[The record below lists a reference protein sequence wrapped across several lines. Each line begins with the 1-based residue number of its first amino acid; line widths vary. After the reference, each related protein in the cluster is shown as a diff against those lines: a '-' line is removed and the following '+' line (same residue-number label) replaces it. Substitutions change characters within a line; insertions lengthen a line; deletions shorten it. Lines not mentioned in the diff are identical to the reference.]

1 MKKATRSKVKKDM
14 NKVLLRIR
22 GTVKLFIFFLN
33 EDFPRMTDVQLETI
47 EVLKKIS
54 LISYTSVVSNPR
66 YLRSQ
71 ILHANYLLQKHFWWE
86 ISRALVTVLRRLDGH
101 LGREITRHELFG
113 LLK

>member
-14 NKVLLRIR
+14 NKVLSRIR
-22 GTVKLFIFFLN
+22 VTLKLFILFLN
-33 EDFPRMTDVQLETI
+33 EDFPRMTDSQLETI

-54 LISYTSVVSNPR
+54 LFSYTSVVANPR
-66 YLRSQ
+66 DLRSQ
-71 ILHANYLLQKHFWWE
+71 LLHANYLIQKHFWWE
-86 ISRALVTVLRRLDGH
+86 ISRALVTVIRRLDCH